1 MKLVKSKYFLFLIPL
16 FILLNCKVLIS
27 KQNLPTELERQW
39 MLTSITGFTKE
50 KLIKNKVQLDLTQ
63 YSGRKA
69 NLGCG
74 DFLVGVHQVNA
85 DKIKF
90 KTKENSSKKCIDSDV
105 LEYVFRNELGTVN
118 RYKIEGHFLKLYQND
133 KIVMEF
139 VAADWD

>member
-1 MKLVKSKYFLFLIPL
+1 M
-16 FILLNCKVLIS
+16 LLNCKALIS
-27 KQNLPTELERQW
+27 KQNLPIELERQW

-63 YSGRKA
+63 YSGMKA

-90 KTKENSSKKCIDSDV
+90 KTKENSSKKCIETDV

-118 RYKIEGHFLKLYQND
+118 RYKIEGHFLKLYKND

>member
-1 MKLVKSKYFLFLIPL
+1 MLVSCNALIT
-16 FILLNCKVLIS
+16 
-27 KQNLPTELERQW
+27 KQSIPIELERQW
-39 MLTSITGFTKE
+39 MLTSIVGFAKE
-50 KLIKNKVQLDLTQ
+50 KLVRNKAQLDLTQ
-63 YSGRKA
+63 YSGKKA

-74 DFLVGVHQVNA
+74 DFAIEVAQLNG

-90 KTKENSSKKCIDSDV
+90 KSKDNPAKKCIDSDV
-105 LEYVFRNELGTVN
+105 LEYVFRNELATVN

>member
-1 MKLVKSKYFLFLIPL
+1 MLF
-16 FILLNCKVLIS
+16 NCNALIS
-27 KQNLPTELERQW
+27 KQNLPIELERQW

-50 KLIKNKVQLDLTQ
+50 KLIKNKAQLDLTR

-74 DFLVGVHQVNA
+74 DFLVEVLQVNA

-90 KTKENSSKKCIDSDV
+90 KTKENSSKKCIETDV